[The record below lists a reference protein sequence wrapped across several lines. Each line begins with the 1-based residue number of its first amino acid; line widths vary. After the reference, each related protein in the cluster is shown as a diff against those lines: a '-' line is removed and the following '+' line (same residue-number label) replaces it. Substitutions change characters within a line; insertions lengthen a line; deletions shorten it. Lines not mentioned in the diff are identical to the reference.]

1 MALKSKTVTVAFRV
15 SEADY
20 ESLHHQAQA
29 YHTSVSSLVRQTVLA
44 GTGQQP
50 RVEFEARM
58 EACLLE
64 LVEIARQKLG
74 PAHFLQFMMGLT
86 ALRRSLTQYRE
97 QQPDAC

>member
-1 MALKSKTVTVAFRV
+1 MALHSKTVPVAFRI
-15 SEADY
+15 SETDY
-20 ESLHHQAQA
+20 ETLHQQAQA
-29 YHTSVSSLVRQTVLA
+29 CHTSVSSLVRQTVLA
-44 GTGQQP
+44 GAAPQP

-64 LVEIARQKLG
+64 LVEVARQKLG